1 MFRKVQ
7 VLVLMA
13 VPSAG
18 FALIDLDTRIMGRG
32 DANNDR
38 TVNMTDA
45 IMINNYLFNGGMAPP
60 CLNQADANSDGV
72 VNMAD
77 SSFILNWYFNGGY
90 APPSPGPF
98 NKSCT
103 VDPLPS
109 PGCLIDPCH

>member
-1 MFRKVQ
+1 MLRKVQ
-7 VLVLMA
+7 VLVLVA

-18 FALIDLDTRIMGRG
+18 FAIMGEDWIVARG

-38 TVNMTDA
+38 KVNMTDA
-45 IMINNYLFNGGMAPP
+45 IMINNYLFSGGPAPP
-60 CLNQADANSDGV
+60 CLNQADANNDGV

-77 SSFILNWYFNGGY
+77 SSFILNWYFNGGS

-98 NKSCT
+98 NTTCT